1 MKTKLFPPPV
11 APYDAAEHLDRI
23 KQQEEAGIDYYPWL
37 PRVLATIAGG
47 VLWGLVFVLI
57 FCVWISGN
65 DSFGDIIAAFSL
77 GFIIPVIF
85 SIPFLWK

>member
-11 APYDAAEHLDRI
+11 APYDAAEHLERM
-23 KQQEEAGIDYYPWL
+23 KEQEESQIDYYPWK

-47 VLWGLVFVLI
+47 CVWGIVFVLI
-57 FCVWISGN
+57 LCVWISGN
-65 DSFGDIIAAFSL
+65 DSFGDIVAAFSL